1 MISYLWERNFKN
13 LNLIFNL
20 CFAFLLVSVANA
32 QSPLQP
38 GYKVFSYPAY
48 PALGFKPNNC
58 QERINPNFKQ
68 FGIQCL
74 CDTYGGDAEH
84 EGYADPPYPQKSN
97 EAGVSRR
104 CLDPSKWVEKK
115 RQEEIAKQEKEA
127 KAAKEQQAKQNELN
141 REKTARIEHL
151 KRVCKG
157 RPKATVQALE
167 GLSRDLQVNPRTIEI
182 VRTEIVG
189 SYVMGSACFV
199 TLYTPKGSI
208 DYLAWEFD
216 SNGTITMFFPAN
228 GFM

>member
-1 MISYLWERNFKN
+1 MIPYLWNRRYKK
-13 LNLIFNL
+13 LNLIFKL
-20 CFAFLLVSVANA
+20 CFAFLVVTAANA

-58 QERINPNFKQ
+58 QERISPNSKQ

-74 CDTYGGDAEH
+74 CDTYEGDNER

-115 RQEEIAKQEKEA
+115 RQEEIVKQEKEA
-127 KAAKEQQAKQNELN
+127 KAAKEQQAKLDELN
-141 REKTARIEHL
+141 REKTAHFERL

-157 RPKATVQALE
+157 RPKASIQALE
-167 GLSRDLQVNPRTIEI
+167 AVSRDLQVNPRTIEI

-189 SYVMGSACFV
+189 IYVMGATCIV
-199 TLYTPKGSI
+199 TLYTPRGSF
-208 DYLAWEFD
+208 DYMAWEFD
-216 SNGTITMFFPAN
+216 NNGTITHFVK
-228 GFM
+228 

>member
-1 MISYLWERNFKN
+1 MISYLWQRNFKN
-13 LNLIFNL
+13 LNLIFKL
-20 CFAFLLVSVANA
+20 CFVFLVVSAANA

-104 CLDPSKWVEKK
+104 CLDPSQWVEKK
-115 RQEEIAKQEKEA
+115 RREEIAKKEKEA
-127 KAAKEQQAKQNELN
+127 KESKERLAMLDELN
-141 REKTARIEHL
+141 REKTARIESL

-157 RPKATVQALE
+157 RPKVSIQALE
-167 GLSRDLQVNPRTIEI
+167 SISRDLQVNPRTIEV
-182 VRTEIVG
+182 VRAEMQGVVVFG
-189 SYVMGSACFV
+189 AACFV
-199 TLYTPKGSI
+199 TLYTPRGSVE
-208 DYLAWEFD
+208 YMAWEFD
-216 SNGTITMFFPAN
+216 NNGTITHFYK
-228 GFM
+228 